1 MANNIY
7 AWSTTPASN
16 AAVDGID
23 WAEGMSPGN
32 VNSSA
37 RQQMASTKAFV
48 ADLAGGLVA
57 GGSANAITLTA
68 NAGFATL
75 TGGLVVSFKASA
87 DNTGATTLS
96 VNALGAKSVRKMSA
110 NGDAALE
117 GREIQEGG
125 IYTVKYSTDA
135 NGSSGGWI
143 LDNPTLPTL
152 TLWAPYTPTF
162 AGFGT
167 VSNVAVY
174 WRRVGDTCEIK
185 GRFTSGTPT
194 AAPATMTMPD
204 GILSLNNG
212 TLLGGTGV
220 YSVASPQFFTILQNS
235 NNNLLSFGVQSA
247 TLPGSSG
254 ANGSSITSS
263 GNVMTFNAAVQISGW

>member
-1 MANNIY
+1 
-7 AWSTTPASN
+7 
-16 AAVDGID
+16 VDGID